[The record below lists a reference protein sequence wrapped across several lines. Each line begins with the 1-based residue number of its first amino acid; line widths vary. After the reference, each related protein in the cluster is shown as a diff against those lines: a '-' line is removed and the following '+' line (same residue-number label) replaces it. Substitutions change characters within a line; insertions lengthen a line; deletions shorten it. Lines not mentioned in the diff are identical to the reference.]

1 MKTRVAVIAI
11 IVENHASVAAIN
23 SLLHDASAYIVG
35 RMGVPYRERG
45 ISLISVAL
53 DAPQDVI
60 SAMSGKIGNAVERN
74 KIKRQTRMMC
84 EELFDFKTFPYD
96 VILIIRFGYK
106 NLSYADNKKN
116 LEKLVSKATMDRRIF
131 NKQGEQQ

>member
-1 MKTRVAVIAI
+1 MKKVNRVRKPQEFQTLIKGGHKLVNSSF
-11 IVENHASVAAIN
+11 VMYTQPRTEQAAR
-23 SLLHDASAYIVG
+23 VG
-35 RMGVPYRERG
+35 
-45 ISLISVAL
+45 ITL
-53 DAPQDVI
+53 
-60 SAMSGKIGNAVERN
+60 SGKIGNAVERN

-116 LEKLVSKATMDRRIF
+116 LEKLVSKATMDRRIC